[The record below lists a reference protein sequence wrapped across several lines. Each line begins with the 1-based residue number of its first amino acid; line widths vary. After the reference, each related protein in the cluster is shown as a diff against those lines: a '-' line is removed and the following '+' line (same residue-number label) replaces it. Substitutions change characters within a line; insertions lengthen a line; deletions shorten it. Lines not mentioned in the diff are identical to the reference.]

1 MKLLC
6 EPCDE
11 QMKLSESENPEEG
24 SLSMAFGCPKCG
36 HRTMILTNPLETQM
50 LKSLGVDICPMGQQ
64 PAQAEPM
71 GLVKGSLAEQRPG
84 AFYDDTGGAGGGD
97 VAEGLPWAQ
106 SAEARIERVPS
117 FIRAMVKKSIVKY
130 ARDKGYA
137 EVTEAVMDEAKGSM
151 GMGM

>member
-11 QMKLSESENPEEG
+11 QMKLNENDSPEEG

-36 HRTMILTNPLETQM
+36 HRTVILTNPLETQM
-50 LKSLGVDICPMGQQ
+50 LKSLGVDVCPMGQQ
-64 PAQAEPM
+64 PAQPEPM
-71 GLVKGSLAEQRPG
+71 GLVKDSLAEQRPG
-84 AFYDDTGGAGGGD
+84 AFSSDSTGGAGED
-97 VAEGLPWAQ
+97 LPWAA
-106 SAEARIERVPS
+106 SAEARIERVPA
-117 FIRAMVKKSIVKY
+117 FIRAMVKQSIVKY
-130 ARDKGYA
+130 ARDKGHS

>member
-6 EPCDE
+6 KPCDE
-11 QMKLSESENPEEG
+11 QMKLNESADPEEG
-24 SLSMAFGCPKCG
+24 SLSMEFGCPKCG
-36 HRTMILTNPLETQM
+36 HGTVILTNPLETQM
-50 LKSLGVDICPMGQQ
+50 LKSLGVDVCPMGQQ
-64 PAQAEPM
+64 PAQPEPM
-71 GLVKGSLAEQRPG
+71 GLVKDSLAEQRAG
-84 AFYDDTGGAGGGD
+84 AFYDEAGGGAVQD
-97 VAEGLPWAQ
+97 LPWAQ

-130 ARDKGYA
+130 AHDKGYG